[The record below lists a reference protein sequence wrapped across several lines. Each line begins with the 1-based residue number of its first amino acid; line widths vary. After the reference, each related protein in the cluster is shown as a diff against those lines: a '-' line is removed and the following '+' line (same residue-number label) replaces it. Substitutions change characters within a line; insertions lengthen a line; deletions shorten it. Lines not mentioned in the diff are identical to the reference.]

1 MANSGVTSS
10 HHLPSRLC
18 LGFSLKAAR
27 KVAPILPQA
36 SAPGLAVLQSSS
48 MTWQAGKALQCGK
61 CSSVPLSLQGSAIF
75 QNGPEFGVIRSH
87 WLQTPFPAVCCG
99 TCRWASVTRAKLHCD
114 CCRTVLAEVNRGFVA
129 DFSGQA
135 AAWLLVR
142 SRFVA
147 QMQLTFSIMPN
158 GNSKESYV
166 YKTKLASKVSWSLG
180 SLPLIVTDALPPE
193 RYAVPAPRVQI
204 YSGS

>member
-1 MANSGVTSS
+1 M
-10 HHLPSRLC
+10 
-18 LGFSLKAAR
+18 
-27 KVAPILPQA
+27 
-36 SAPGLAVLQSSS
+36 
-48 MTWQAGKALQCGK
+48 
-61 CSSVPLSLQGSAIF
+61 
-75 QNGPEFGVIRSH
+75 
-87 WLQTPFPAVCCG
+87 
-99 TCRWASVTRAKLHCD
+99 
-114 CCRTVLAEVNRGFVA
+114 A

-147 QMQLTFSIMPN
+147 QMQLAFSIMPN

-166 YKTKLASKVSWSLG
+166 YKTTLASKVSWSLG
-180 SLPLIVTDALPPE
+180 SLALILTDALPPE